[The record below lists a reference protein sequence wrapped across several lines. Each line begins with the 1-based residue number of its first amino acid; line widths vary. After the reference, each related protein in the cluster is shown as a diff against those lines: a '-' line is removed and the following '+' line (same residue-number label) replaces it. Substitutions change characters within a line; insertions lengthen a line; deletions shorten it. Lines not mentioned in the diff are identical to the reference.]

1 MIKIRK
7 ATFQDI
13 ATLKE
18 LALNLVPNS
27 YKGVLNTSQIDFML
41 DKYYSQQALQD
52 ALNQGKEYFIAT
64 LDGEDVGVVSVI
76 EHGPDLFLM
85 QKIYVQSNAQGK
97 GVGTKLFEHLVEYV
111 QQKHP
116 GECTIELLINKHNP
130 GLEFYTKRGMQKIR
144 DTGLDMG
151 DFFINEEVYSLKVN
165 TK

>member
-27 YKGVLNTSQIDFML
+27 FKGVLNTSQIDFML

-97 GVGTKLFEHLVEYV
+97 GVGTKLFEHLVE
-111 QQKHP
+111 
-116 GECTIELLINKHNP
+116 
-130 GLEFYTKRGMQKIR
+130 
-144 DTGLDMG
+144 
-151 DFFINEEVYSLKVN
+151 
-165 TK
+165 